1 MIISFWIVSK
11 CSLNCIVCRNLFEQL
26 LYGKFLKDP
35 LELLD
40 NFFPYFKIYTRKEFE
55 CFTTFKKIL
64 LFKPMLIVLPEMNI
78 FWRENSKF
86 CCVGFLLKT
95 IMCLPTY
102 LGIRYL
108 LYIRNM
114 KRKPLFCW
122 FKKKCLAYFRKKLLR
137 KKFRI
142 CF

>member
-1 MIISFWIVSK
+1 
-11 CSLNCIVCRNLFEQL
+11 
-26 LYGKFLKDP
+26 
-35 LELLD
+35 
-40 NFFPYFKIYTRKEFE
+40 
-55 CFTTFKKIL
+55 
-64 LFKPMLIVLPEMNI
+64 MLIVLPEMNI

-86 CCVGFLLKT
+86 CCGGFLLKT

-122 FKKKCLAYFRKKLLR
+122 FKKNVWPILEKNCCVRNLEFVSKCKNVFVINKNVTLANEIPKILPCRYNLLMYYSIR
-137 KKFRI
+137 
-142 CF
+142 